1 MPSTEITVLNILYE
15 YNPWWKSLPF
25 TVPQYRTTLCQQLI
39 QEKDS
44 PDIELICGPRQVG
57 KTVLM
62 KQMVKHLLEE
72 CRVPP
77 HNILYLSMDHIFF
90 SSFCDKPI
98 QDAIDTYLKYVL
110 PPDSKHAYIF
120 LDEVHSIENCLK
132 EYYIHETPKIK
143 FYVSTSSVSMIK
155 ESSCHSIL
163 WVRRM
168 FQWSFAEYVQYHQ
181 KNENNK
187 FVVVP
192 FDESNAWSNP
202 NKLYEMLLQRHE
214 DILKN
219 TPSLERYLTEYILK
233 GGYPGLF
240 GTDLDLARD
249 ILMERLMLTLY
260 KDIIRSFELRN
271 VKGLENTVL
280 RCAMQSGHI
289 TDHHSFA
296 KTIGIKYDTLKVYLK
311 YLLDTLM
318 ISESVLESKKEY
330 TPVKERML
338 YFRDHPTRNML
349 IGLLNTRLF
358 EYHEEVSRTV
368 EAIVHDHVARLEL
381 IQSDNPKSYY
391 WKGKKEVVLLIEPV
405 VTRIPIVVRYR
416 QNPDDIPELREYIK
430 KPGSPYGIVITEDTL
445 KLVDNVVFMPLALFL
460 LISR

>member
-1 MPSTEITVLNILYE
+1 MSSTENTLLNILYQ

-25 TVPQYRTTLCQQLI
+25 IVPQYRTSLCKQLI
-39 QEKDS
+39 QEKDCS
-44 PDIELICGPRQVG
+44 ENELIYGPRQVG

-62 KQMVKHLLEE
+62 KQMIKYLLEE

-77 HNILYLSMDHIFF
+77 HNILYLSMDHTFF
-90 SSFCDKPI
+90 SSSCDKPI
-98 QDAIDTYLKYVL
+98 QDAIDAFLKYVL
-110 PPDSKHAYIF
+110 PPDSEKAYIF
-120 LDEVHSIENCLK
+120 LDEVQSIENCLK
-132 EYYIHETPKIK
+132 EYYSHKTPKIK
-143 FYVSTSSVSMIK
+143 FYISTCSVFMNK
-155 ESSCHSIL
+155 ESNCYSIL
-163 WVRRM
+163 WVRHM
-168 FQWSFAEYVQYHQ
+168 FQWSFADYVQYHQ

-187 FVVVP
+187 FVFVP
-192 FDESNAWSNP
+192 FHESNIWSNP
-202 NKLYEMLLQRHE
+202 NKLYEMLLQRQE
-214 DILKN
+214 DLLKN
-219 TPSLERYLTEYILK
+219 TPSLERYLTDYIIK

-240 GTDLDLARD
+240 GTDLDQARD

-330 TPVKERML
+330 TPLKERIL

-368 EAIVHDHVARLEL
+368 ETIVQDHVARLEL

-391 WKGKKEVVLLIEPV
+391 WKGKREVVLLMEPV

-416 QNPDDIPELREYIK
+416 QDMDDISGLREYIK
-430 KPGSPYGIVITEDTL
+430 KSGSPYGIVVTEDTL
-445 KLVDNVVFMPLALFL
+445 ELVDNVVFMPLALFL